1 MDPLL
6 CETIVAGAIF
16 EKQSKGKT
24 ARERTDGVEDGFP
37 RVRLHKICHLA
48 MVVCHH
54 GDMGKNKKR
63 TEVTQQQKIAL

>member
-16 EKQSKGKT
+16 EKQSKGET

-48 MVVCHH
+48 MVVCASRRH
-54 GDMGKNKKR
+54 G
-63 TEVTQQQKIAL
+63 